1 MFTRSLQTRAAPQ
14 FTQGVQGGPIPIK
27 GINDDSQRLKVY
39 GEQLV
44 CIAGDNSGSMSGAK
58 ASEATAAIAACMQ
71 ALADPVNK
79 DGFRVSF
86 VSYGSSAHLESSA
99 VEPAILGAHLDGSG
113 GGTELAPALRII
125 GREID
130 GYAYRPGRARQ
141 APVVIVFSDGC
152 LADTASATA
161 EAAVLKAKGARLI
174 TIGFGGDVDAGTLQ
188 SIASAP
194 DHYAF
199 ADVGQLKGLFALV
212 GKTLSQSMVRTGLMP

>member
-1 MFTRSLQTRAAPQ
+1 MFTRSVQTTAASNP
-14 FTQGVQGGPIPIK
+14 TQGIQGGPIAIK
-27 GINDDSQRLKVY
+27 GVNDDSQRLKVY

-58 ASEATAAIAACMQ
+58 AGEATAAIAACMRT
-71 ALADPVNK
+71 LTDPVNK

-86 VSYGSSAHLESSA
+86 VSYGSSARLESSA
-99 VEPAILGAHLDGSG
+99 VEPGSLGAHLDGSG
-113 GGTELAPALRII
+113 GGTALAPALRAI

-130 GYAYRPGRARQ
+130 GYAYRPGRVRQ

-152 LADTASATA
+152 LADTAAAIA
-161 EAAVLKAKGARLI
+161 EAAALKAKGAMLI
-174 TIGFGGDVDAGTLQ
+174 TIGFGSDVDAGALQ

-199 ADVGQLKGLFALV
+199 ADVGQLQTLFARV
-212 GKTLSQSMVRTGLMP
+212 GKTLSQSMVKTGLMP